1 MLVQAA
7 AQKTGMSLYRQNV
20 RHFGSPFYIANALMI
35 LAYAPLRL
43 HWYQHGLSR
52 YTRLDDPAQV
62 YEWESQCAQMITFV
76 LAIKSMR
83 DRFTLDVLLGDVF
96 LYCKAAILTITFMV
110 DPRVCA
116 YFGIVF
122 VLLHLMAPQPYR
134 DYTGA
139 HNTRLLTSSTF
150 TELVVEGAANKRWLV
165 LYFKPGKVG
174 RQVNAV
180 AASLSLTYADDNLH
194 FGRVNTQANPDATQ
208 YVGVNAKASFHGA
221 TFVLFQNGQELQRL
235 PKQATSDPTIM
246 SADNV
251 AKVFQ
256 LDAAS
261 DLSKTAKSGHTIQ

>member
-1 MLVQAA
+1 VSVQTAV
-7 AQKTGMSLYRQNV
+7 QKIGMRSYRQNV

-35 LAYAPLRL
+35 LAYAPIRL
-43 HWYQHGLSR
+43 HWYQHGLSK
-52 YTRLDDPAQV
+52 YTRLEDPAQV
-62 YEWESQCAQMITFV
+62 YDWESQCAQMITFV

-96 LYCKAAILTITFMV
+96 LYCKAAILTVTFMV

-122 VLLHLMAPQPYR
+122 VLVHLMAPQPYR

-139 HNTRLLTSSTF
+139 HNTKLLTSSTF
-150 TELVVEGAANKRWLV
+150 TELVVEGAASKRWLV
-165 LYFKPGKVG
+165 LFFKPGKVG
-174 RQVNAV
+174 RQINAV

-194 FGRVNTQANPDATQ
+194 FGRVNTQANPDTTQ
-208 YVGVNAKASFHGA
+208 YNGVNAKASFHGA

-235 PKQATSDPTIM
+235 PTQATTDPTIM

-251 AKVFQ
+251 TKVFQ

-261 DLSKTAKSGHTIQ
+261 DLSKSTKSAHTI

>member
-1 MLVQAA
+1 
-7 AQKTGMSLYRQNV
+7 
-20 RHFGSPFYIANALMI
+20 MI
-35 LAYAPLRL
+35 LAYAPVRQ
-43 HWYQHGLSR
+43 HWYQHGLGKYS
-52 YTRLDDPAQV
+52 RLDDSAQV
-62 YEWESQCAQMITFV
+62 YNWESQCTQMITFV
-76 LAIKSMR
+76 LAVQSMR
-83 DRFTLDVLLGDVF
+83 DRFTLDVLLGDLF

-110 DPRVCA
+110 DPRICA

-139 HNTRLLTSSTF
+139 HNTKLLTSSTF
-150 TELVVEGAANKRWLV
+150 TQLVIEGAANKRWLV

-174 RQVNAV
+174 RQVNAA

-208 YVGVNAKASFHGA
+208 YIGLSAKASFHGA
-221 TFVLFQNGQELQRL
+221 TFVMFQNGQELQRL

-256 LDAAS
+256 LDSAL
-261 DLSKTAKSGHTIQ
+261 DLSKSAKSARKIQ